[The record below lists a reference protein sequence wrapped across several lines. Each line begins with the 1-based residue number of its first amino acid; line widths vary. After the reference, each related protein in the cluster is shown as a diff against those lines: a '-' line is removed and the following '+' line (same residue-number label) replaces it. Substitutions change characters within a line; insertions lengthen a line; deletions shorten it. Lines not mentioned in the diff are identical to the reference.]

1 MKVANS
7 HTDSPEYV
15 HLHKMLFN
23 PYSLY
28 NKGGVD
34 DAMSGAMQTGM
45 QKVDPYFTPEV
56 SRTKACAYIIH

>member
-7 HTDSPEYV
+7 MSKTPEYV

-28 NKGGVD
+28 TKDGLDNALK
-34 DAMSGAMQTGM
+34 GAMQTDM
-45 QKVDPYFTPEV
+45 QRVDPYFTPEV
-56 SRTKACAYIIH
+56 SVFIKF